1 MHRKI
6 IFILTSLFIGISTLF
21 AEGTLATG
29 AERTEEYLPLLKG
42 KRVGMVVNHTSIV
55 GEEQTCLLDTLLHL
69 NIK

>member
-29 AERTEEYLPLLKG
+29 AERTEEYLPLLK
-42 KRVGMVVNHTSIV
+42 
-55 GEEQTCLLDTLLHL
+55 
-69 NIK
+69 